1 MASFKVDLDIGN
13 DAMQTAEDVAGALIR
28 IAAMVKRDGLLRNS
42 EQSVR
47 DINGNRV
54 GAFKYNGRL

>member
-1 MASFKVDLDIGN
+1 MGSFKIELDMGN
-13 DAMQTAEDVAGALIR
+13 DAMQSAEDVAGALIR

-47 DINGNRV
+47 DDNGNCV
-54 GAFKYNGRL
+54 GTFKYNGRL